1 MKLPKQKKCKNCQ
14 KMFTPYTSLT
24 KVCSVQ
30 CALQYNIDHPKEVKT
45 FIQLQEEKGIKA
57 EIKKFKANLKNHA
70 YWIKLLQATF
80 NTYIRERDKNK
91 PCICCNKPLGKVYH
105 AGHFFTV
112 GAFPG
117 LRVDEDNCF
126 AQREDCNLHKHGNTG
141 EYAINLPKRI
151 GQEKFEALYNR
162 RKQVLKL
169 SIPEI
174 QELIKHYKNK
184 TKELKL
190 NP

>member
-1 MKLPKQKKCKNCQ
+1 MKLPKQKKCKQCLNL
-14 KMFTPYTSLT
+14 FTPYNYLT

-70 YWIKLLQATF
+70 YWIKEYQKVF
-80 NTYIRERDKNK
+80 NGFIRERDKNQLD
-91 PCICCNKPLGKVYH
+91 ICCDKPLGKVYH
-105 AGHFFTV
+105 AGHFFST
-112 GAFPG
+112 GAYPG
-117 LRVDEDNCF
+117 LRFDEDNCH
-126 AQREDCNLHKHGNTG
+126 AQNERCNLHLHGNSAN
-141 EYAINLPKRI
+141 YAIKLPKRI
-151 GQEKFEALYNR
+151 GQERFEALYNR

>member
-91 PCICCNKPLGKVYH
+91 PCICCNKLVIFLLLAPFLAFELMKII
-105 AGHFFTV
+105 ALRKEKIATCINTV
-112 GAFPG
+112 I
-117 LRVDEDNCF
+117 LE
-126 AQREDCNLHKHGNTG
+126 NTLLISLN
-141 EYAINLPKRI
+141 ELDKKN
-151 GQEKFEALYNR
+151 
-162 RKQVLKL
+162 LKL
-169 SIPEI
+169 FTIE
-174 QELIKHYKNK
+174 ENK
-184 TKELKL
+184 Y
-190 NP
+190 